1 MHNQAMSPEHKSRD
15 VELRGGIF
23 MVGGIGKVGRQSR
36 ESGEASGP
44 FSISHWMCRHGAEDE
59 ELR

>member
-1 MHNQAMSPEHKSRD
+1 MSPEHKSRD